1 MLDIAKIRE
10 QFPILK
16 TKMRNKPLVYLDN
29 SATTQKPQSVIDAMA
44 YYYENDNANV
54 HRGVYQLCERATTK
68 FEAVR
73 DQVKNFINAK
83 YREEII
89 FVKGTTDAINL
100 VAFSFGEKTIRS
112 GDEILIS
119 AMEHHSNI
127 VPWQMLCERKQAV
140 LKIIPVLEDGTL
152 DLAAYKKCLN
162 EKVKLVT
169 EHVIDDVS
177 FHRMCDGRKCPARS

>member
-100 VAFSFGEKTIRS
+100 VAFS
-112 GDEILIS
+112 
-119 AMEHHSNI
+119 
-127 VPWQMLCERKQAV
+127 
-140 LKIIPVLEDGTL
+140 
-152 DLAAYKKCLN
+152 
-162 EKVKLVT
+162 
-169 EHVIDDVS
+169 
-177 FHRMCDGRKCPARS
+177 